1 MISIIPVHGLP
12 EIREG
17 DDLAAL
23 VVELV
28 ELLDDDVLVLAQKGV
43 SKSEGRVVHLDGI
56 EASENAVRIASGERD
71 PREI

>member
-23 VVELV
+23 VVELA
-28 ELLDDDVLVLAQKGV
+28 ELQDRDVLVLAQKGI
-43 SKSEGRVVHLDGI
+43 SKAEGRIVLLEGI
-56 EASENAVRIASGERD
+56 EA
-71 PREI
+71 